1 MNDLAAIFKAL
12 ADETRLEILALLTK
26 HGELCVCD
34 LQEAIGIIQSK
45 TSRHL
50 QYLKRAGLVTTR
62 REGLWI
68 HYRIAPD
75 LDPERK
81 ALVAVLRR
89 LLANGRAAELDERL
103 RRWSVRKAR
112 ELGSCRP
119 VLPARTRAAQEARR

>member
-68 HYRIAPD
+68 HYRIASD

-81 ALVAVLRR
+81 AIVAVLRR
-89 LLANGRAAELDERL
+89 LLTNGRAVELDERL

-112 ELGSCRP
+112 EMGSCRP
-119 VLPARTRAAQEARR
+119 PLPARTRAAQEARR